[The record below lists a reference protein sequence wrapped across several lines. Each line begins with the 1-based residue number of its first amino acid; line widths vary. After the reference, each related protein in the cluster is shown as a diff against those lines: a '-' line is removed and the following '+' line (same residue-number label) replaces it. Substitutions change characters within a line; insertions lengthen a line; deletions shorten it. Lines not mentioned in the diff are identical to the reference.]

1 MRFLLG
7 VICGMLLMVIV
18 AFIADS
24 LATADEPPGTQPQ
37 RIVNWDVAGERL
49 NRSIETI
56 RERLHKLTR

>member
-1 MRFLLG
+1 
-7 VICGMLLMVIV
+7 MLLTVIA

-56 RERLHKLTR
+56 RETLHQLTR

>member
-1 MRFLLG
+1 
-7 VICGMLLMVIV
+7 MLLTVIA
-18 AFIADS
+18 AFIGDS

-56 RERLHKLTR
+56 RETLHQLTR

>member
-1 MRFLLG
+1 MRFFLG
-7 VICGMLLMVIV
+7 VICGVLLTVIA

-24 LATADEPPGTQPQ
+24 LATADEPPGTQSQ

-56 RERLHKLTR
+56 RETLHQLTR

>member
-1 MRFLLG
+1 MRFFLG
-7 VICGMLLMVIV
+7 AICGVLLTVIA

-24 LATADEPPGTQPQ
+24 LATADEPPGTHPQ

-56 RERLHKLTR
+56 RETLHQLTR

>member
-24 LATADEPPGTQPQ
+24 LATADEPGTPPQ
-37 RIVNWDVAGERL
+37 RIVNWDVAGESL
-49 NRSIETI
+49 NRSIRKI
-56 RERLHKLTR
+56 